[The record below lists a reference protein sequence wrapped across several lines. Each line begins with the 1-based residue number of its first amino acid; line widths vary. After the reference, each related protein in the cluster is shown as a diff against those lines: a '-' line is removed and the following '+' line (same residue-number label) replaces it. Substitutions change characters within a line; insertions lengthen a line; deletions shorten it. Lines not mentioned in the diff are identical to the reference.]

1 MKKIASVLAILMAIA
16 LQTSAQVTIKGKVVE
31 AETNEPLAGATIVE
45 KGTTN
50 GSTTDFDGNFT
61 LTTKTEE
68 STLVV
73 SFIGYLKQEVE
84 YNGQQE
90 LLIELS
96 PNIKG
101 LDEVV
106 VVGYGARRKS
116 DVTGSV
122 SSIKSD
128 ELTAMP
134 LLDATQA
141 IQGRAAGVAVQSNNG
156 GEPGAPISIT
166 IRGNTSINA
175 SSDPL
180 IVVDGFVGANMP
192 QANDIASMEILKDAS
207 ATAIYGSRGANGVV
221 LVTTKKGTA
230 GKLNV
235 DFNANYSVQNTAN
248 KLDLLNANDFTD
260 YQNQIRSNQG
270 NSTPYMQ
277 GGYETDWQDEIYTTG
292 NTQNY
297 QLAFSGGS
305 DKVNYYASGTYYSQD
320 GILVNSGYERA
331 TFLTNLDAQITDK
344 FKIGLNLTGGKSTK
358 NGVPTQSDGSVTV
371 GGDDVVSLAMRFA
384 PDKGIYNEDG
394 SFTTNDAIGDEVDN
408 PYAVA
413 TERVDETEIENFRA
427 NVYAQYDIIEGLTFK
442 TTFGLSTENEFRGIY
457 MPRTLPVTAGRGLD
471 GRAIISEDKNWNVL
485 SENYL
490 TYKREI
496 GKGDLTLLAGY
507 SYQKTTSKGFY
518 NEGTGTIS
526 DAFSYYG
533 LYTATSLIQPTS
545 GDVYLREKE
554 IQSQFGRINY
564 DYNDKYL
571 LTATVRRDGASNFA
585 TNHKYAI
592 FPSAAFGW
600 KVSNESFLQEAE
612 TISNLKLRASY
623 GITGNPSIE
632 PYQSLASIATLY
644 ASNNGSTVQA
654 VTPNQPANPDLKWE
668 SSYQTNI
675 GIDLGLFD
683 GRLNFALDYYN
694 IDTKDLILADN
705 SIPDYFG
712 LYNPEILTNVG
723 EINNKGYEFSL
734 NTTNI
739 DSKDFSW
746 TTDIVFSSNKN
757 TVVSLVN
764 DADWFGNGAPSY
776 FSHDRSYILREG
788 EEVGLFWGYEY
799 AGVYQGGT
807 IPDGTALIP
816 ASYDDTGAAIS
827 GEPLFK
833 DIADE
838 EGNADGVISDEDR
851 TIIGNPNP
859 DFTWGLTNSFKYKS
873 FDLNIFFQGSHG
885 GEIFNMTNVQLFNG
899 DANTTYEYYEN
910 AWTSSNTDTEHPRVG
925 NSSFREIS
933 SRFVEDGSYVRL
945 KNIALGYT
953 LPSDIAE
960 KIKME
965 KIRVSF
971 SAQNLLTFTNYSG
984 LDPEVNYY
992 GADGDNNTSSNTV
1005 RGFDFGN
1012 YPTLRSFSFSLN
1024 LTF

>member
-68 STLVV
+68 ATLVV